1 MIKITLEECSKLL
14 DEINIK
20 RKNLEELKD
29 EEMVWHETEVL
40 SLEKMH
46 QQMIAK
52 LANNNQILE
61 DVFVYLEDE
70 NEEIANQAFLIIVES
85 KDTINIEKMIDKPL
99 SDREIRYELL
109 LNLGYVSLEAFDTF
123 FNIMK
128 NIGFEK
134 TTNHAFISKFLLN
147 YISANHLSDY
157 IDIFLEVEKFSIDFQ
172 EEIIDSL
179 RYFEEFQKVLI
190 KLHHENNPYFL
201 REKSRTADTVLT
213 LFLQK
218 QDTAAFKILR
228 TENSIINVDDTI
240 FTLIRN
246 GDKSDGKLIAD
257 VLIKAIKNKELI
269 EYYEL
274 DEWLYKKVNEI
285 YAVATVSSPM
295 FLKNSLEI
303 LLLSRDEDVGELL
316 STMIATQFGNE
327 NFSKKIE
334 KIYNGHNTVNRKE
347 VYELLVNL
355 DKNDM
360 RKKHLYGGDL
370 VTMNSL
376 LWNSRAYNAISMFI
390 KDCSYDD
397 LIIGTGKYFP
407 LNLSGYYLTFKE
419 HAEVWSEYLEKNK
432 EKYEAGRWIR
442 YGKYVD

>member
-1 MIKITLEECSKLL
+1 MTLEECSKLL
-14 DEINIK
+14 DEINVK

-29 EEMVWHETEVL
+29 EEMIWHEREVL

-46 QQMIAK
+46 KKMIAK

-61 DVFVYLEDE
+61 DVLVYVEDE
-70 NEEIANQAFLIIVES
+70 NKKISSQAFLIILES
-85 KDTINIEKMIDKPL
+85 RDEKSIETMVNKFL
-99 SDREIRYELL
+99 SNREIRYELL

-134 TTNHAFISKFLLN
+134 TENYAFISKFLLN
-147 YISANHLSDY
+147 YISSNHLSDY
-157 IDIFLEVEKFSIDFQ
+157 IDIFLEVENFSIDFQ
-172 EEIIDSL
+172 EEIIKSL

-213 LFLQK
+213 LLLQR
-218 QDTAAFKILR
+218 QDTSAFKILR
-228 TENSIINVDDTI
+228 TENSIINVADTI

-246 GDKSDGKLIAD
+246 GDKSDGKLIAE

-274 DEWLYKKVNEI
+274 DEWLYQRINEI

-303 LLLSRDEDVGELL
+303 LLLSKDEDVGELL
-316 STMIATQFGNE
+316 SRMIATQFGDE
-327 NFSKKIE
+327 KFSKKIE
-334 KIYNGHNTVNRKE
+334 EIYNSDNIVNRQE
-347 VYELLVNL
+347 VYNLLDNL
-355 DKNDM
+355 DKSDM
-360 RKKHLYGGDL
+360 RKKHLYGGEL

-376 LWNSRAYNAISMFI
+376 LWSSRAYSHISMFI
-390 KDCSYDD
+390 KDCSYND
-397 LIIGTGKYFP
+397 LIISTGKYFP
-407 LNLSGYYLTFKE
+407 LNLSGYYSTFKE